1 MDFIRGSQYVRLVDY
16 AHTKI
21 KLLYKITQKM
31 TTKLLSLRLPWLS
44 LSRLVQTAKAYLKQL
59 TSMSHYHFE
68 KPKKSA
74 HYLVWH
80 ACNTPPPY
88 QLMLT
93 PNLRPPLLVCLLF

>member
-1 MDFIRGSQYVRLVDY
+1 MDLIHGSLYVKSVDY

-21 KLLYKITQKM
+21 RLLYKISQKM
-31 TTKLLSLRLPWLS
+31 TTKLLSLRFPWSS

-59 TSMSHYHFE
+59 TSMPHYHFE

-80 ACNTPPPY
+80 A
-88 QLMLT
+88 LKSSVSLD
-93 PNLRPPLLVCLLF
+93 